1 MRKNELAGTLSRLG
15 KNKDDTK
22 ESEEILRSR
31 KAFENEVPAP
41 IDIQNITTDQQK
53 DKEIKG

>member
-22 ESEEILRSR
+22 DSEEILRSR
-31 KAFENEVPAP
+31 KVFENEVAAP
-41 IDIQNITTDQQK
+41 IDIQNITTEQQK